1 MRGSDEIAAAPRF
14 VRRYGAEAPFVAGL
28 PGGPSAARGVTAQEL
43 RWGVRV
49 EGALDSDDLLDRRT
63 RLGLVDADRAASI
76 DAAQA
81 ALAD

>member
-1 MRGSDEIAAAPRF
+1 
-14 VRRYGAEAPFVAGL
+14 
-28 PGGPSAARGVTAQEL
+28 
-43 RWGVRV
+43 V

-63 RLGLVDADRAASI
+63 RLGLVDADRTASI